1 MAKATNA
8 PTKASTKQ
16 AEDSY
21 SPLGGLVWKAI
32 TITSTIVA
40 TKLATNVASKGWK
53 LTTGRSVPVRGD
65 YDKER
70 TRDVIAYTAL
80 SGMIM
85 AGTKVAAERKAA
97 EYYRQSTG
105 HLPKALL
112 DTKLSRKEKKAHRKL
127 EKATKKATEKVTDTA
142 SKGTDRLKG

>member
-1 MAKATNA
+1 MAKAMNA
-8 PTKASTKQ
+8 PTKQ
-16 AEDSY
+16 DEHGY

-53 LTTGRSVPVRGD
+53 LATGRTVPVRGD
-65 YDKER
+65 YEKER

-85 AGTKVAAERKAA
+85 AGAKVAAERKAA

-112 DTKLSRKEKKAHRKL
+112 DTKLSKKEKKAHRRL
-127 EKATKKATEKVTDTA
+127 EKAANMA
-142 SKGTDRLKG
+142 SKSAEKSADKLKG

>member
-1 MAKATNA
+1 MAKAKNA
-8 PTKASTKQ
+8 PAQ
-16 AEDSY
+16 PDEDKH

-32 TITSTIVA
+32 TVTSTVVA

-53 LTTGRSVPVRGD
+53 LATGRPVPVRGD
-65 YDKER
+65 YENEK
-70 TRDVIAYTAL
+70 TRDVIAYTAI

-105 HLPKALL
+105 HLPKALA
-112 DTKLSRKEKKAHRKL
+112 DTKLSKQEKKTHRKL
-127 EKATKKATEKVTDTA
+127 EKAAKKAEKSAAKLT
-142 SKGTDRLKG
+142 S